1 MSTGERLAF
10 AGGVIRRMD
19 PAAPRAE
26 AVAVEGS
33 RIAAVGTLDEVRSR
47 VGRAERIDLQ
57 GRLLLP
63 GFIDAHNHYL
73 ATGESMASVD
83 VRFPA
88 VGSAGK
94 LVSAIAAAA
103 AKTPPGLWIRAWGF
117 DHAKYPER
125 RAPSRWDLDRAT
137 TR

>member
-1 MSTGERLAF
+1 MSTRERLVF
-10 AGGVIRRMD
+10 AGGVIRTMD

-33 RIAAVGTLDEVRSR
+33 RIAAVGTLDEVPAGLLEGVRSR
-47 VGRAERIDLQ
+47 VARAEGTDLQ

-88 VGSAGK
+88 VGSTGK
-94 LVSAIAAAA
+94 LVRAIAAAA
-103 AKTPPGLWIRAWGF
+103 QKIPPGQWIRAWGF
-117 DHAKYPER
+117 D
-125 RAPSRWDLDRAT
+125 
-137 TR
+137 